1 MEPRIQCAKTK
12 DGVSIALRSGDS
24 VRNHVVFRVILSMLY
39 IPYWFARLYYM
50 RRGVAS
56 GERVSRTRPDRLR
69 IALIS
74 SLSLAGAVVGFLYVF
89 APRRIRWTTLPTPT
103 WSRWIG
109 VALGVVAM
117 PLFIWTHHALGK
129 NWSADLV
136 IKEEH
141 TLITSGPFRWVRHP
155 MYTSLFGSSLAFSL
169 LSSNWVIGL
178 SGLGTSI
185 LLASR
190 VHKEEALMIEEFGDQ
205 YRAYMQRTGRFLPPM
220 KLKRI

>member
-1 MEPRIQCAKTK
+1 M
-12 DGVSIALRSGDS
+12 
-24 VRNHVVFRVILSMLY
+24 RNHVVFRVILSMLY
-39 IPYWFARLYYM
+39 ILFWFARLYYM
-50 RRGVAS
+50 WRGIAS
-56 GERVSRTRPDRLR
+56 GEGVSRTRPDRLR

-74 SLSLAGAVVGFLYVF
+74 SFSLAGAVVGFLHVF
-89 APRRIRWTTLPTPT
+89 APQRIRWATLPTPT

-129 NWSADLV
+129 NWSVDLV

-141 TLITSGPFRWVRHP
+141 TLITSGPYRWVRHP
-155 MYTSLFGSSLAFSL
+155 MYTSFFGSSLAFFL
-169 LSSNWVIGL
+169 LSANWVIGL
-178 SGLGTSI
+178 AGLATSV
-185 LLASR
+185 LSAAR
-190 VHKEEALMIEEFGDQ
+190 VDKEEALMIEEFGDQ

>member
-1 MEPRIQCAKTK
+1 M
-12 DGVSIALRSGDS
+12 
-24 VRNHVVFRVILSMLY
+24 RNHVVFRVILSMLY
-39 IPYWFARLYYM
+39 ILFWFARLYYM
-50 RRGVAS
+50 RRGKAS

-74 SLSLAGAVVGFLYVF
+74 SFGLAGAVVGLLYVF
-89 APRRIRWTTLPTPT
+89 APQRTRWATLPTPT

-129 NWSADLV
+129 NWSVDLV

-141 TLITSGPFRWVRHP
+141 TLITSGPYRWVRHP
-155 MYTSLFGSSLAFSL
+155 MYTSFFVQSLAFFL
-169 LSSNWVIGL
+169 LSANWVIGL
-178 SGLGTSI
+178 AGLATSV
-185 LLASR
+185 LGASR
-190 VHKEEALMIEEFGDQ
+190 VDKEEALMIEEFGDQ